1 VISAVIITYNEE
13 HIIARSI
20 DSLRRVADEVIVI
33 DSFSTDRTIEI
44 CKEKG
49 AVVLQNKFEGYKTQ
63 KNFAVSKAKYEW
75 ILSIDADEVLSNE
88 LIDSLLKW
96 RKNHK
101 FSNDVSSQPSLP
113 AGYFV
118 SRRTDY
124 CGKWVNF
131 GGWYPDKKLRL
142 FNRNVGQWSGRN
154 VHEVVKINEGFSTS
168 FLKGDLLHY
177 SINEPAEL
185 LRKLYTY
192 SEMGARFMNE
202 EGRSTSLIEAIYRSA
217 FRWLRQTFFQLGFL
231 DGMLGL
237 KIAKQNTL
245 ATFWKYRRL
254 DFINKGEKDILIL
267 QDNCREEAVIVANA
281 IKWFNPQAV
290 VQIKNYSE
298 NSTFENEIDS
308 VLSMSSQKKDVILD
322 GLRQLHKFGY
332 PAALRF
338 PEEKDWVRLSSTYET
353 RSD

>member
-1 VISAVIITYNEE
+1 MISAVIITYNEE

-154 VHEVVKINEGFSTS
+154 VHEVVKIKDGFSTS

-308 VLSMSSQKKDVILD
+308 VISMSSQKKDVILD

>member
-1 VISAVIITYNEE
+1 MISAVIITYNEE

-49 AVVLQNKFEGYKTQ
+49 AVVLQNKFVGYKTQ

-101 FSNDVSSQPSLP
+101 YSNDLSSQPSLP

-154 VHEVVKINEGFSTS
+154 VHEVVKIKDGFSTS

-185 LRKLYTY
+185 LRKLFTY
-192 SEMGARFMNE
+192 SEMGARFMNK
-202 EGRSTSLIEAIYRSA
+202 EGRSTSLIEAVYRSA
-217 FRWLRQTFFQLGFL
+217 FRWLRQTIFQLGFL
-231 DGMLGL
+231 DGMLGF

-254 DFINKGEKDILIL
+254 DFMNKGEKNILIL
-267 QDNCREEAVIVANA
+267 QNNCIDEAGIVANA
-281 IKWFNPQAV
+281 IKWFNPNAV

-298 NSTFENEIDS
+298 YVTPENEINS
-308 VLSMSSQKKDVILD
+308 VISMSSQKKDIIIN
-322 GLRQLHKFGY
+322 GLKQLHKFGY

-338 PEEKDWVRLSSTYET
+338 PEEKDWALLS
-353 RSD
+353 

>member
-13 HIIARSI
+13 RIIARSI
-20 DSLRRVADEVIVI
+20 DSLKSVVDEVIVI

-63 KNFAVSKAKYEW
+63 KHFATTKAKHEW

-88 LIDSLLKW
+88 LINSLLKW
-96 RKNHK
+96 RKNQK
-101 FSNDVSSQPSLP
+101 YSNDLSSQSLQT

-118 SRRTDY
+118 SRRTDF
-124 CGKWVNF
+124 CGTWVNY
-131 GGWYPDKKLRL
+131 GGWYPDKKLRF
-142 FNRNVGQWSGRN
+142 FNRNLGQWSGRN
-154 VHEVVKINEGFSTS
+154 VHEFVKIKEGFSTS
-168 FLKGDLLHY
+168 SLKGDLLHY

-185 LRKLYTY
+185 LRKLFTY

-202 EGRSTSLIEAIYRSA
+202 EGSSTSFIEAIYKSS
-217 FRWLRQTFFQLGFL
+217 FRWLRQTIFQLGFL

-245 ATFWKYRRL
+245 ATYWKYRRL
-254 DFINKGEKDILIL
+254 DFMNKGEKDILIL
-267 QDNCREEAVIVANA
+267 QNNCREEAVIIANA

-290 VQIKNYSE
+290 VKIKNYSE
-298 NSTFENEIDS
+298 KSTLKNGIDS
-308 VLSMSSQKKDVILD
+308 VILMSSQKKDIILD
-322 GLRQLHKFGY
+322 GLKQLHKFGY

-338 PEEKDWVRLSSTYET
+338 PEEQDWDLLL
-353 RSD
+353 

>member
-1 VISAVIITYNEE
+1 MISAVIITYNEE
-13 HIIARSI
+13 RIIARSI
-20 DSLRRVADEVIVI
+20 DSLKSVVDEVIVI

-63 KNFAVSKAKYEW
+63 KHFATTKAKHEW

-88 LIDSLLKW
+88 LINSLLKW
-96 RKNHK
+96 RKNQK
-101 FSNDVSSQPSLP
+101 YSNDLSSQSLQT

-118 SRRTDY
+118 SRRTDF
-124 CGKWVNF
+124 CGTWVNY
-131 GGWYPDKKLRL
+131 GGWYPDKKLRF
-142 FNRNVGQWSGRN
+142 FNRNLGQWSGRN
-154 VHEVVKINEGFSTS
+154 VHEFVKIKEGFSTS
-168 FLKGDLLHY
+168 SLKGDLLHY

-185 LRKLYTY
+185 LRKLFTY

-202 EGRSTSLIEAIYRSA
+202 EGRSTSFIEAIYKSS
-217 FRWLRQTFFQLGFL
+217 FRWLRQTIFQLGFL

-245 ATFWKYRRL
+245 ATYWKYRRL
-254 DFINKGEKDILIL
+254 DFMNKGEKDILIL
-267 QDNCREEAVIVANA
+267 QNNCREEAAIIANA

-290 VQIKNYSE
+290 VKIKNYSE
-298 NSTFENEIDS
+298 KSTLKNGIDS
-308 VLSMSSQKKDVILD
+308 VILMSSQKKDIILD
-322 GLRQLHKFGY
+322 GLKQLHKFGY

-338 PEEKDWVRLSSTYET
+338 PEEKDWDLLL
-353 RSD
+353 

>member
-1 VISAVIITYNEE
+1 MISAVIITYNEE
-13 HIIARSI
+13 RIIARSI
-20 DSLRRVADEVIVI
+20 DSLKSVVDEVIVI

-63 KNFAVSKAKYEW
+63 KHFATTKAKHEW

-88 LIDSLLKW
+88 LINSLLKW
-96 RKNHK
+96 RKNQK
-101 FSNDVSSQPSLP
+101 YSNDLSSQSLQP

-118 SRRTDY
+118 SRRTDF
-124 CGKWVNF
+124 CGTWVNY
-131 GGWYPDKKLRL
+131 GGWYPDKKLRF
-142 FNRNVGQWSGRN
+142 FNRNLGQWSGRN
-154 VHEVVKINEGFSTS
+154 VHEFVEIKEGFSTS
-168 FLKGDLLHY
+168 SLKGDLLHY

-185 LRKLYTY
+185 LRKLFTY

-202 EGRSTSLIEAIYRSA
+202 EGRSTSFIEAIYKSS
-217 FRWLRQTFFQLGFL
+217 FRWLRQTIFQLGFL

-245 ATFWKYRRL
+245 ATYWKYRRL
-254 DFINKGEKDILIL
+254 DFMNKGEKDILIL
-267 QDNCREEAVIVANA
+267 QNNCREEAVSVANA

-290 VQIKNYSE
+290 VKIKNYSE
-298 NSTFENEIDS
+298 KSTLKNGIDS
-308 VLSMSSQKKDVILD
+308 VILMSSQKKDIILD
-322 GLRQLHKFGY
+322 GLKQLHKFGY

-338 PEEKDWVRLSSTYET
+338 PEEKDWDLLL
-353 RSD
+353 

>member
-13 HIIARSI
+13 RIIARSI
-20 DSLRRVADEVIVI
+20 DSLRRVVDEVIVI

-63 KNFAVSKAKYEW
+63 KNFAVTKAKYEW
-75 ILSIDADEVLSNE
+75 ILSVDADEVLSNE
-88 LIDSLLKW
+88 LINSLLKW

-101 FSNDVSSQPSLP
+101 YSNDLSSQPSLP

-154 VHEVVKINEGFSTS
+154 VHEVVKIKEGFSTS

-202 EGRSTSLIEAIYRSA
+202 EGRSTSFIEAIYRSA

>member
-1 VISAVIITYNEE
+1 MISAVIITYNEE
-13 HIIARSI
+13 RIIARSI
-20 DSLRRVADEVIVI
+20 ASLRTVVDEIIVI

-63 KNFAVSKAKYEW
+63 KNFAVTKAKYEW
-75 ILSIDADEVLSNE
+75 VLSIDADEVLSNE
-88 LIDSLLKW
+88 LINSLLKW

-101 FSNDVSSQPSLP
+101 DSNNLSSQPP
-113 AGYFV
+113 YPVGYFI

-131 GGWYPDKKLRL
+131 GGWYPDKKLRF
-142 FNRNVGQWSGRN
+142 FNRNVGKWSGRN
-154 VHEVVKINEGFSTS
+154 VHEVVKIKDGYSTS

-185 LRKLYTY
+185 LRKLFTY

-202 EGRSTSLIEAIYRSA
+202 EGRSTSFIEAIYRSA

-231 DGMLGL
+231 DGMLGF
-237 KIAKQNTL
+237 KIAKQNSL

-267 QDNCREEAVIVANA
+267 QNNCREEAVIVSNA

-290 VQIKNYSE
+290 VKIKNYSE
-298 NSTFENEIDS
+298 HSTFENEIDS
-308 VLSMSSQKKDVILD
+308 VISMSSQKQDLILD

-338 PEEKDWVRLSSTYET
+338 PEEKDWLLLS
-353 RSD
+353 

>member
-20 DSLRRVADEVIVI
+20 DSLKRVVDEVIVV

-49 AVVLQNKFEGYKTQ
+49 AVVFQNKFEGYKTQ
-63 KNFAVSKAKYEW
+63 KHFATTKAKHQW
-75 ILSIDADEVLSNE
+75 ILSLDADEVLSE
-88 LIDSLLKW
+88 VLINSLLEW
-96 RKNHK
+96 RKDHK
-101 FSNDVSSQPSLP
+101 DSNDLSSTSSQP

-124 CGKWVNF
+124 CGKWVNY

-142 FNRNVGQWSGRN
+142 FNRNLGQWSGRN
-154 VHEVVKINEGFSTS
+154 VHEFVKIKEGFSTNS
-168 FLKGDLLHY
+168 LKGDLLHY

-192 SEMGARFMNE
+192 SEMGARFMNK
-202 EGRSTSLIEAIYRSA
+202 EGRTTSLIEAIYRSA
-217 FRWLRQTFFQLGFL
+217 FRGLRQTFFQLGFL

-237 KIAKQNTL
+237 KIAKHNTL
-245 ATFWKYRRL
+245 ATYWKYRRL
-254 DFINKGEKDILIL
+254 DFMNKGEKDILIL
-267 QDNCREEAVIVANA
+267 QNNCIDEAGIVANA
-281 IKWFNPQAV
+281 IKWFNPNAV
-290 VQIKNYSE
+290 VQIKDYSANAALE
-298 NSTFENEIDS
+298 NKIES
-308 VLSMSSQKKDVILD
+308 VISMSSQKKNIILD
-322 GLRQLHKFGY
+322 GLKQLHKFGY

-338 PEEKDWVRLSSTYET
+338 PEGKDWNLLS
-353 RSD
+353 

>member
-1 VISAVIITYNEE
+1 VISAVVITYNEE
-13 HIIARSI
+13 RIIARSI
-20 DSLRRVADEVIVI
+20 DSLRTVVDEIIVI

-63 KNFAVSKAKYEW
+63 KNFAITKAKYEW
-75 ILSIDADEVLSNE
+75 VLSIDADEVLSNE

-101 FSNDVSSQPSLP
+101 DSGNFSSQSLQP
-113 AGYFV
+113 VGYFI

-124 CGKWVNF
+124 CGNWVNF
-131 GGWYPDKKLRL
+131 GGWYPDKKLRF

-154 VHEVVKINEGFSTS
+154 VHEIVKIKEGYSTS

-177 SINEPAEL
+177 SINEPADL
-185 LRKLYTY
+185 LRKLFIY

-202 EGRSTSLIEAIYRSA
+202 EGRSTSFIEAIVRSA
-217 FRWLRQTFFQLGFL
+217 FRWLRQTFFQLGFF

-237 KIAKQNTL
+237 KIAKQNSL

-267 QDNCREEAVIVANA
+267 ENNCRNEAVIVSNA

-290 VQIKNYSE
+290 VKIKNYSE
-298 NSTFENEIDS
+298 HSTFENEIDS
-308 VLSMSSQKKDVILD
+308 VVFMSSQKKDLILD

-338 PEEKDWVRLSSTYET
+338 PEEKDWVLLS
-353 RSD
+353 

>member
-1 VISAVIITYNEE
+1 MISAVIITYNEE
-13 HIIARSI
+13 RIIARSI
-20 DSLRRVADEVIVI
+20 DSLKSVVDEVIVI

-63 KNFAVSKAKYEW
+63 KHFATTKAKHEW

-88 LIDSLLKW
+88 LINSLLKW
-96 RKNHK
+96 RKNQK
-101 FSNDVSSQPSLP
+101 YSNDLSSQSLQT

-118 SRRTDY
+118 SRRTDF
-124 CGKWVNF
+124 CGTWVNY
-131 GGWYPDKKLRL
+131 GGWYPDKKLRF
-142 FNRNVGQWSGRN
+142 FNRNLGQWSGRN
-154 VHEVVKINEGFSTS
+154 VHEFVKIKEGFSTS
-168 FLKGDLLHY
+168 SLKGDLLHY

-185 LRKLYTY
+185 LRKLFTY

-202 EGRSTSLIEAIYRSA
+202 EGSSTSFIEAIYKSS
-217 FRWLRQTFFQLGFL
+217 FRWLRQTIFQLGFL

-245 ATFWKYRRL
+245 ATYWKYRRL
-254 DFINKGEKDILIL
+254 DFMNKGEKDILIL
-267 QDNCREEAVIVANA
+267 QNNCREEAVIIANA

-290 VQIKNYSE
+290 VKIKNYSE
-298 NSTFENEIDS
+298 KSTLKNGIDS
-308 VLSMSSQKKDVILD
+308 VILMSSQKKDIILD
-322 GLRQLHKFGY
+322 GLKQLHKFGY

-338 PEEKDWVRLSSTYET
+338 PEEQDWDLLL
-353 RSD
+353 

>member
-13 HIIARSI
+13 RIIARSI
-20 DSLRRVADEVIVI
+20 DSLKSVVDEVIII

-63 KNFAVSKAKYEW
+63 KHFATTKAKHEW

-88 LIDSLLKW
+88 LINSLLKW
-96 RKNHK
+96 RKNQK
-101 FSNDVSSQPSLP
+101 YSNDLSSQSLQP

-118 SRRTDY
+118 SRRTDF
-124 CGKWVNF
+124 CGTWVNY
-131 GGWYPDKKLRL
+131 GGWYPDKKLRF
-142 FNRNVGQWSGRN
+142 FNRNLGQWSGRN
-154 VHEVVKINEGFSTS
+154 VHEFVKIKEGFSTS

-185 LRKLYTY
+185 LRKLFTY

-202 EGRSTSLIEAIYRSA
+202 EGRSTSFIEAIYKSS
-217 FRWLRQTFFQLGFL
+217 FRWLRQTIFQLGFL

-245 ATFWKYRRL
+245 ATYWKYRRL
-254 DFINKGEKDILIL
+254 DFMNNGEKDILIL
-267 QDNCREEAVIVANA
+267 QNNCREEAVIVANA

-290 VQIKNYSE
+290 VKIKNYSE
-298 NSTFENEIDS
+298 KSTLKNGIDS
-308 VLSMSSQKKDVILD
+308 VILMSSQKKDIILD
-322 GLRQLHKFGY
+322 GLKQLHKFGY

-338 PEEKDWVRLSSTYET
+338 PEEKDWDLLL
-353 RSD
+353 

>member
-1 VISAVIITYNEE
+1 MISAVIITYNEE

-20 DSLRRVADEVIVI
+20 DSLRRVVDEVIVI

-49 AVVLQNKFEGYKTQ
+49 AVVLQNKFVGYKTQ

-154 VHEVVKINEGFSTS
+154 VHEVVKIKEGFSTS

>member
-1 VISAVIITYNEE
+1 MISAVIITYNEE

-20 DSLRRVADEVIVI
+20 DSLRRVVDEVIVI

-49 AVVLQNKFEGYKTQ
+49 AVVLQNKFVGYKTQ
-63 KNFAVSKAKYEW
+63 KNFAVTKAKYEW

-101 FSNDVSSQPSLP
+101 YSNDLSSQPSLP

-154 VHEVVKINEGFSTS
+154 VHEVVKIKDGFSTS

-202 EGRSTSLIEAIYRSA
+202 EGRSTFFIEAIYRSA

-338 PEEKDWVRLSSTYET
+338 PEEKDWVRLS
-353 RSD
+353 

>member
-1 VISAVIITYNEE
+1 MISAVIITYNEE

-20 DSLRRVADEVIVI
+20 DSLKRVVDEVIVV

-49 AVVLQNKFEGYKTQ
+49 AVVFQNKFEGYKTQ
-63 KNFAVSKAKYEW
+63 KHFATTKAKHQW
-75 ILSIDADEVLSNE
+75 ILSLDADEVLSE
-88 LIDSLLKW
+88 VLINSLLEW
-96 RKNHK
+96 RKDHK
-101 FSNDVSSQPSLP
+101 DSNDLSSTSSQP

-124 CGKWVNF
+124 CGKWVNY

-142 FNRNVGQWSGRN
+142 FNRNLGQWSGRN
-154 VHEVVKINEGFSTS
+154 VHEFVKIKEGFSTN

-192 SEMGARFMNE
+192 SEMGARFMNK
-202 EGRSTSLIEAIYRSA
+202 EGRTTSLIEAIYRSA
-217 FRWLRQTFFQLGFL
+217 FRGLRQTFFQLGFL

-237 KIAKQNTL
+237 KIAKHNTL
-245 ATFWKYRRL
+245 ATYWKYRRL
-254 DFINKGEKDILIL
+254 DFMNKGEKDILIL
-267 QDNCREEAVIVANA
+267 QNNCIDEAGIVANA
-281 IKWFNPQAV
+281 IKWFNPNAV
-290 VQIKNYSE
+290 VQIKDYSANAALE
-298 NSTFENEIDS
+298 NKIES
-308 VLSMSSQKKDVILD
+308 VISMSSQKKNIILD
-322 GLRQLHKFGY
+322 GLKQLHKFGY

-338 PEEKDWVRLSSTYET
+338 PEGKDWNLLS
-353 RSD
+353 

>member
-1 VISAVIITYNEE
+1 MISAVIITYNEE
-13 HIIARSI
+13 RIIARSI
-20 DSLRRVADEVIVI
+20 DSLKSVVDEVIVI

-63 KNFAVSKAKYEW
+63 KHFATTKAKHEW

-88 LIDSLLKW
+88 LINSLLKW
-96 RKNHK
+96 RKNQK
-101 FSNDVSSQPSLP
+101 YSNDLSSQSLQT

-118 SRRTDY
+118 SRRTDF
-124 CGKWVNF
+124 CGTWVNY
-131 GGWYPDKKLRL
+131 GGWYPDKKLRF
-142 FNRNVGQWSGRN
+142 FNRNLGQWSGRN
-154 VHEVVKINEGFSTS
+154 VHEFVKIKEGFSTS
-168 FLKGDLLHY
+168 SLKGDLLHY

-185 LRKLYTY
+185 LRKLFTY

-202 EGRSTSLIEAIYRSA
+202 EGRSTSFIEAIYKSS
-217 FRWLRQTFFQLGFL
+217 FRWLRQTIFQLGFL

-245 ATFWKYRRL
+245 ATYWKYRRL
-254 DFINKGEKDILIL
+254 DFMNKGEKDILIL
-267 QDNCREEAVIVANA
+267 QNNCREEAVIVANA

-290 VQIKNYSE
+290 VKIKNYSE
-298 NSTFENEIDS
+298 KSTLKNGIDS
-308 VLSMSSQKKDVILD
+308 VILMSSQKKDIILD
-322 GLRQLHKFGY
+322 GLKQLHKFGY

-338 PEEKDWVRLSSTYET
+338 PEEKDWDLLL
-353 RSD
+353 

>member
-1 VISAVIITYNEE
+1 MISAVIITYNEE

-33 DSFSTDRTIEI
+33 DSFSKDRTIEI

-154 VHEVVKINEGFSTS
+154 VHEVVKIKEGFSTS

>member
-20 DSLRRVADEVIVI
+20 DSLRRVVDEVIVI

-49 AVVLQNKFEGYKTQ
+49 AVVLQNKFVGYKTQ
-63 KNFAVSKAKYEW
+63 KNFAVTKAKYEW

-101 FSNDVSSQPSLP
+101 YSNDLSSQPSLP

-154 VHEVVKINEGFSTS
+154 VHEVVKIKDGFSTS

-202 EGRSTSLIEAIYRSA
+202 EGRSTSFIEAIYRSA

-308 VLSMSSQKKDVILD
+308 VISMSSQKKDVILD

-353 RSD
+353 RCD

>member
-13 HIIARSI
+13 RIIARSI
-20 DSLRRVADEVIVI
+20 DSLKSVVDEVIVI

-63 KNFAVSKAKYEW
+63 KHFATTKAKHEW

-88 LIDSLLKW
+88 LINSLLKW
-96 RKNHK
+96 RKNQK
-101 FSNDVSSQPSLP
+101 YSNDLSSQSLQT

-118 SRRTDY
+118 SRRTDF
-124 CGKWVNF
+124 CGTWVNY
-131 GGWYPDKKLRL
+131 GGWYPDKKLRF
-142 FNRNVGQWSGRN
+142 FNRNLGQWSGRN
-154 VHEVVKINEGFSTS
+154 VHEFVKIKEGFSTS
-168 FLKGDLLHY
+168 SLKGDLLHY

-185 LRKLYTY
+185 LRKLFTY

-202 EGRSTSLIEAIYRSA
+202 EGRSTSFIEAIYKSS
-217 FRWLRQTFFQLGFL
+217 FRWLRQTIFQLGFL

-245 ATFWKYRRL
+245 ATYWKYRRL
-254 DFINKGEKDILIL
+254 DFMNKGEKDILIL
-267 QDNCREEAVIVANA
+267 QNNCREEAVIVANA

-290 VQIKNYSE
+290 VKIKNYSE
-298 NSTFENEIDS
+298 KSTLKNGIDS
-308 VLSMSSQKKDVILD
+308 VILMSSQKKDIILD
-322 GLRQLHKFGY
+322 GLKQLHKFGY

-338 PEEKDWVRLSSTYET
+338 PEEKDWDLLL
-353 RSD
+353 

>member
-13 HIIARSI
+13 RIIARSI
-20 DSLRRVADEVIVI
+20 DSLKSVVDEVIVI

-63 KNFAVSKAKYEW
+63 KHFATTKAKHEW

-88 LIDSLLKW
+88 LINSLLKW
-96 RKNHK
+96 RKNQK
-101 FSNDVSSQPSLP
+101 YSNDLSSQSLQT

-118 SRRTDY
+118 SRRTDF
-124 CGKWVNF
+124 CGTWVNY
-131 GGWYPDKKLRL
+131 GGWYPDKKLRF
-142 FNRNVGQWSGRN
+142 FNRNLGQWSGRN
-154 VHEVVKINEGFSTS
+154 VHEFVKIKEGFSTS
-168 FLKGDLLHY
+168 SLKGDLLHY

-185 LRKLYTY
+185 LRKLFTY

-202 EGRSTSLIEAIYRSA
+202 EGRSTSFIEAIYKSS
-217 FRWLRQTFFQLGFL
+217 FRWLRQTIFQLGFL

-245 ATFWKYRRL
+245 ATYWKYRRL
-254 DFINKGEKDILIL
+254 DFMNKGEKDILIL
-267 QDNCREEAVIVANA
+267 QNNCREEAVIIANA

-290 VQIKNYSE
+290 VKIKNYSE
-298 NSTFENEIDS
+298 KSTLKNGIDS
-308 VLSMSSQKKDVILD
+308 VILMSSQKKDIILD
-322 GLRQLHKFGY
+322 GLKQLHKFGY

-338 PEEKDWVRLSSTYET
+338 PEEKDWDLLL
-353 RSD
+353 

>member
-1 VISAVIITYNEE
+1 MISAVIITYNEE

-154 VHEVVKINEGFSTS
+154 VHEVVKIKDGFSTS

>member
-1 VISAVIITYNEE
+1 MISAVIITYNEE
-13 HIIARSI
+13 RIIARSI
-20 DSLRRVADEVIVI
+20 DSLKSVVDEVIVI

-63 KNFAVSKAKYEW
+63 KHFATTKAKHEW

-88 LIDSLLKW
+88 LINSLLKW
-96 RKNHK
+96 RKNQK
-101 FSNDVSSQPSLP
+101 YSNDLSSQSLQT

-118 SRRTDY
+118 SRRTDF
-124 CGKWVNF
+124 CGTWVNY
-131 GGWYPDKKLRL
+131 GGWYPDKKLRF
-142 FNRNVGQWSGRN
+142 FNRNLGQWSGRN
-154 VHEVVKINEGFSTS
+154 VHEFVKIKEGFSTS
-168 FLKGDLLHY
+168 SLKGDLLHY

-185 LRKLYTY
+185 LRKLFTY

-202 EGRSTSLIEAIYRSA
+202 EGRSTSFIEAIYKSS
-217 FRWLRQTFFQLGFL
+217 FRWLRQTIFQLGFL

-245 ATFWKYRRL
+245 ATYWKYRRL
-254 DFINKGEKDILIL
+254 DFMNKGEKDILIL
-267 QDNCREEAVIVANA
+267 QNNCREEAVIIANA

-290 VQIKNYSE
+290 VKIKNYSE
-298 NSTFENEIDS
+298 KSTLKNGIDS
-308 VLSMSSQKKDVILD
+308 VILMSSQKKDIILD
-322 GLRQLHKFGY
+322 GLKQLHKFGY

-338 PEEKDWVRLSSTYET
+338 PEEKDWDLLL
-353 RSD
+353 

>member
-1 VISAVIITYNEE
+1 MISAVIITYNEE

-49 AVVLQNKFEGYKTQ
+49 AVVLQNKFVGYKTQ
-63 KNFAVSKAKYEW
+63 KNFAVTKAKYEW

-101 FSNDVSSQPSLP
+101 YSNDLSSQPSLP

-154 VHEVVKINEGFSTS
+154 VHEVVKIKDGFSTS

-308 VLSMSSQKKDVILD
+308 VISMSSQKKDVILD

-338 PEEKDWVRLSSTYET
+338 PEEKDWVRLS
-353 RSD
+353 

>member
-1 VISAVIITYNEE
+1 MISAVIITYNEE

-63 KNFAVSKAKYEW
+63 KNFAVTKAKYEW

-154 VHEVVKINEGFSTS
+154 VHEVVKIKEGFSTS

-308 VLSMSSQKKDVILD
+308 VISMSSQKKDVILD

>member
-20 DSLRRVADEVIVI
+20 DSLRRVVDEVIVI

-49 AVVLQNKFEGYKTQ
+49 AVVLQNKFVGYKTQ
-63 KNFAVSKAKYEW
+63 KNFAVTKAKYEW

-101 FSNDVSSQPSLP
+101 YSNDLSSQPSLP

-154 VHEVVKINEGFSTS
+154 VHEVVKIKALMNLQSCFVNYIHIVRWA
-168 FLKGDLLHY
+168 LDL
-177 SINEPAEL
+177 
-185 LRKLYTY
+185 
-192 SEMGARFMNE
+192 
-202 EGRSTSLIEAIYRSA
+202 
-217 FRWLRQTFFQLGFL
+217 
-231 DGMLGL
+231 
-237 KIAKQNTL
+237 
-245 ATFWKYRRL
+245 
-254 DFINKGEKDILIL
+254 
-267 QDNCREEAVIVANA
+267 
-281 IKWFNPQAV
+281 
-290 VQIKNYSE
+290 
-298 NSTFENEIDS
+298 
-308 VLSMSSQKKDVILD
+308 
-322 GLRQLHKFGY
+322 
-332 PAALRF
+332 
-338 PEEKDWVRLSSTYET
+338 
-353 RSD
+353 

>member
-13 HIIARSI
+13 RIIARSI
-20 DSLRRVADEVIVI
+20 DSLKSVVDEVIIV

-49 AVVLQNKFEGYKTQ
+49 AVVFQNKFEGYKTQ
-63 KNFAVSKAKYEW
+63 KHFAATKAKNEW
-75 ILSIDADEVLSNE
+75 ILSIDADEILSNE
-88 LIDSLLKW
+88 LINSLLKW

-101 FSNDVSSQPSLP
+101 YSNDTSSQFSQL

-124 CGKWVNF
+124 CGTWVNY
-131 GGWYPDKKLRL
+131 GGWYPDKKLRF
-142 FNRNVGQWSGRN
+142 FNRNLGQWSGRN
-154 VHEVVKINEGFSTS
+154 VHEFVKIKEGFSTS

-185 LRKLYTY
+185 LRKLFTY
-192 SEMGARFMNE
+192 SEMGARFMNK
-202 EGRSTSLIEAIYRSA
+202 EGRSTSFIEALYKSS
-217 FRWLRQTFFQLGFL
+217 FRWLRQTIFQLGFL

-245 ATFWKYRRL
+245 ATYWKYRRL
-254 DFINKGEKDILIL
+254 DFINNGEKDILIL
-267 QDNCREEAVIVANA
+267 QNNCREEAVIVANA

-290 VQIKNYSE
+290 VKIKNDSE
-298 NSTFENEIDS
+298 KSTPDNEIDS
-308 VLSMSSQKKDVILD
+308 VISMSSLKKDIILD
-322 GLRQLHKFGY
+322 GLKQLHKFGY

-338 PEEKDWVRLSSTYET
+338 PEEKDWDLLL
-353 RSD
+353 

>member
-13 HIIARSI
+13 RIIARSI
-20 DSLRRVADEVIVI
+20 DSLKRVVDEVIII

-63 KNFAVSKAKYEW
+63 KHFAATKAKHEW

-88 LIDSLLKW
+88 LINSLLKW

-101 FSNDVSSQPSLP
+101 YSNDLSSQPLQP
-113 AGYFV
+113 VGYFV

-124 CGKWVNF
+124 CGKWVNY
-131 GGWYPDKKLRL
+131 GGWYPDKKLRF
-142 FNRNVGQWSGRN
+142 FNRNLGQWSGRN
-154 VHEVVKINEGFSTS
+154 VHEFVKIKEGFSTS
-168 FLKGDLLHY
+168 SLKGDLLHY

-185 LRKLYTY
+185 LRKLFTY

-202 EGRSTSLIEAIYRSA
+202 EGRSTSFIEAIYRSA
-217 FRWLRQTFFQLGFL
+217 FRWLRQTIFQLGFL

-254 DFINKGEKDILIL
+254 DFINKGDKYIVIL
-267 QDNCREEAVIVANA
+267 QNNCREEAGIVANA
-281 IKWFNPQAV
+281 IKWFNPRAV
-290 VQIKNYSE
+290 IEIMNYAEYSASE
-298 NSTFENEIDS
+298 NKTDS
-308 VLSMSSQKKDVILD
+308 VISMSSQKKDLILD
-322 GLRQLHKFGY
+322 GLKQLHKFGY

-338 PEEKDWVRLSSTYET
+338 PEEKDWDLLL
-353 RSD
+353 

>member
-1 VISAVIITYNEE
+1 MISAVIITYNEE

-154 VHEVVKINEGFSTS
+154 VHEVVKIKEGFSTS

>member
-154 VHEVVKINEGFSTS
+154 VHEVVKIKEGFSTS